1 MMKSGGM
8 KEETIVDFSSSI
20 YDEAQRLI
28 GLVSDIMKLSELD
41 EGAVLLEKES
51 VDLYSLAQS
60 VASSLAPVAQKQNVT
75 VNIIGTNTYVA
86 GVRKILD
93 EMLYNLCDNAIKYN
107 KSGGTVDIILTSS
120 ENGTQLIVHDTGIGI
135 PVSEQTRV
143 FERFYRV
150 DKSRSKSAGGTGLG
164 LAIVKHSALFHGAT
178 LRLES
183 IEGAGTTVSITFRN
197 AYA

>member
-41 EGAVLLEKES
+41 VGAVLLEKES

-164 LAIVKHSALFHGAT
+164 LAIVKHGALFHGAT

-183 IEGAGTTVSITFRN
+183 IEGAGTTVSIAFRN